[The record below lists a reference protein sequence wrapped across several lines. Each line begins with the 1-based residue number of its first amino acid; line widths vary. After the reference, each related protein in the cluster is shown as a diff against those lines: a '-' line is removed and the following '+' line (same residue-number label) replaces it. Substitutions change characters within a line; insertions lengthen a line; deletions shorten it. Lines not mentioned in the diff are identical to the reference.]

1 MIWFKFICLKNAL
14 LVYFFCV
21 LSIKVEFQV
30 QKMKRVINYVF
41 RSYVETFKH
50 VPPGAMY

>member
-1 MIWFKFICLKNAL
+1 
-14 LVYFFCV
+14 
-21 LSIKVEFQV
+21 
-30 QKMKRVINYVF
+30 MKRVINYVF